1 MQTIGERI
9 RTRRKDLRI
18 SVEELA
24 RAAELRPSTL
34 YDLER
39 GNSRST
45 TKLHLIAARL
55 RVDVHWLEH
64 GGTMT
69 ALPAAAAHANTIHG
83 LAISPEAARLAAE
96 WEKLEEPAR
105 TQIRV
110 MVESLVAAQVRKKRR
125 KLGSKTAISGIGR
138 ME

>member
-9 RTRRKDLRI
+9 KKRRKELAI

-24 RAAELRPSTL
+24 RAAELRPTTL

-45 TKLHLIAARL
+45 TKLHLIAAKL

-64 GGTMT
+64 GGTMQAVPAIVS
-69 ALPAAAAHANTIHG
+69 ALPATVHG
-83 LAISPEAARLAAE
+83 YAISPEAARLAAE

-105 TQIRV
+105 SQIQT
-110 MVESLVAAQVRKKRR
+110 MIESLVAAQVRSKRAKSTR
-125 KLGSKTAISGIGR
+125 PTASATTR
-138 ME
+138 P